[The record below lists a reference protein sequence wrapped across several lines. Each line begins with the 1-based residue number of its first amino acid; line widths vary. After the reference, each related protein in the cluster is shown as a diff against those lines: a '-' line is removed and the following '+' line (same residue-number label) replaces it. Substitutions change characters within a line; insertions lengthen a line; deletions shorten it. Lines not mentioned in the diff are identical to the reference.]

1 MPIFRPN
8 VPTVLLEYIDL
19 FESKWQHKHLGGA
32 PCPLL
37 HYIATFHFKPSY
49 CS

>member
-1 MPIFRPN
+1 MHCA
-8 VPTVLLEYIDL
+8 LLEYIDL
-19 FESKWQHKHLGGA
+19 FRREWQTFGRDTL
-32 PCPLL
+32 PLL